1 MNIFKI
7 NAKNTQKNLHNKKIL
22 FYGPGPTLDKPELN
36 INTYDYI
43 FITNNMI
50 TIFFDKYD
58 ISDNQKIIMLCN
70 QLYCLNYYNN
80 LIKYENKIDIFLF
93 ISILSVNKI
102 KNVLNNQKIALI
114 TNRNYIK
121 KVPLGLTRILN
132 FLENIEFKELY
143 ITGVTFYSE
152 KNIDKCYEDNYIVN
166 EGKKFNIFKGDKNVH
181 DMPSNINY
189 TKLIC
194 DNNSNIK
201 MCKEM
206 NNILYK

>member
-93 ISILSVNKI
+93 INILSVNKI

-114 TNRNYIK
+114 TNMNYIK
-121 KVPLGLTRILN
+121 KTPLGLTRILN
-132 FLENIEFKELY
+132 FLENIDFKKLY
-143 ITGVTFYSE
+143 ITGVTFYRE
-152 KNIDKCYEDNYIVN
+152 TNIDKCYEDNYIVN
-166 EGKKFNIFKGDKNVH
+166 EGKKFNIFKRDKHVH
-181 DMPSNINY
+181 DMPANINY
-189 TKLIC
+189 TKQIC
-194 DNNSNIK
+194 SKNKNITY
-201 MCKEM
+201 CDEM
-206 NNILYK
+206 KKIFI

>member
-93 ISILSVNKI
+93 INILSVNKI

-114 TNRNYIK
+114 TNMNYIK
-121 KVPLGLTRILN
+121 KTPLGLTRILN
-132 FLENIEFKELY
+132 FLENIDFKKLY
-143 ITGVTFYSE
+143 ITGVTFYRE
-152 KNIDKCYEDNYIVN
+152 TNIDKCYEDNYIVN
-166 EGKKFNIFKGDKNVH
+166 EGKKFNIFKRDKHVH

-189 TKLIC
+189 TKQIC
-194 DNNSNIK
+194 SKNKNITY
-201 MCKEM
+201 CDEM
-206 NNILYK
+206 KKIFI

>member
-114 TNRNYIK
+114 TNMNYIK
-121 KVPLGLTRILN
+121 KTPLGLTRILN
-132 FLENIEFKELY
+132 FLENIDFKKLY
-143 ITGVTFYSE
+143 ITGVTFYRE
-152 KNIDKCYEDNYIVN
+152 TNIDKCYEDNYIVN
-166 EGKKFNIFKGDKNVH
+166 EGKKFNIFKRDKHVH
-181 DMPSNINY
+181 DMPANINY
-189 TKLIC
+189 TKQIC
-194 DNNSNIK
+194 SKNKNITY
-201 MCKEM
+201 CDEM
-206 NNILYK
+206 KKIFI